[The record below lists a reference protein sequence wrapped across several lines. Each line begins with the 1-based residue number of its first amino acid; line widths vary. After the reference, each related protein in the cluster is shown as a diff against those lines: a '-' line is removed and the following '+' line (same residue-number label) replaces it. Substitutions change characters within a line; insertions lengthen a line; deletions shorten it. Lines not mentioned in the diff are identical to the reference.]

1 MNVNQLE
8 FQQKIHNYSKS
19 TLELISRSQTSIE
32 NLHKTYEIVMS
43 SKTEEEAVHR
53 MKTEVQKS
61 S

>member
-1 MNVNQLE
+1 MNVNQME

-43 SKTEEEAVHR
+43 SNTEEEAVQR
-53 MKTEVQKS
+53 MKAELTIE
-61 S
+61 